1 MIQRFQH
8 KGLERLFTSGDPSGV
23 DPQRAAKLRRMLIL
37 LDRGKDPTALNIPGY
52 RLHQLKGERK
62 GQWAA
67 MVSGNW
73 RLVFEFE
80 GGHATN
86 VDLVDYH

>member
-1 MIQRFQH
+1 MA
-8 KGLERLFTSGDPSGV
+8 D
-23 DPQRAAKLRRMLIL
+23 KLRRMLVL
-37 LDRGKDPTALNIPGY
+37 LDKGKDPSALNLPGY
-52 RLHQLKGERK
+52 RPHQLKGERK
-62 GQWAA
+62 GAWAA

-80 GGHATN
+80 GENATN

>member
-1 MIQRFQH
+1 MIQRFRH
-8 KGLERLFTSGDPSGV
+8 KGLERLFASGETRGV
-23 DPQRAAKLRRMLIL
+23 NPQFASKLRRMLVL
-37 LDRGKDPTALNIPGY
+37 LDKGKDPTALNMPGY

-62 GQWAA
+62 GQWGAT
-67 MVSGNW
+67 VSGNW

-80 GGHATN
+80 DGHATN